1 MARQYSIIKRDP
13 FLGINQYL
21 EVHIRN
27 IKDMFE
33 LQKRLEDLSSVRKA
47 NPNKDYFIVYVRE
60 PYTITELENEVD
72 SLLRKYYDSDLCD
85 ELHLI
90 GSSLVRFSK
99 AKALFDSACEKYILK
114 IDDRGVVDNFRL
126 SMELLLKEILKNN
139 KSLENQQVPLNE
151 YLKQKGVAP
160 EIIKYFWHVL
170 DCFNKYQNN
179 HVKHDFNINEN
190 DMPIII
196 EQTKSLFNTII
207 KLEGE

>member
-1 MARQYSIIKRDP
+1 
-13 FLGINQYL
+13 
-21 EVHIRN
+21 
-27 IKDMFE
+27 
-33 LQKRLEDLSSVRKA
+33 
-47 NPNKDYFIVYVRE
+47 
-60 PYTITELENEVD
+60 
-72 SLLRKYYDSDLCD
+72 
-85 ELHLI
+85 
-90 GSSLVRFSK
+90 
-99 AKALFDSACEKYILK
+99 
-114 IDDRGVVDNFRL
+114 
-126 SMELLLKEILKNN
+126 MELLLKEILKNN
-139 KSLENQQVPLNE
+139 KSIENQQVPLNE